1 MTTFIDKGGCA
12 LRLLTIDAD
21 SAHLSEPGDE
31 SDDDDDIEVGGVTQD
46 YKCPLTL
53 TPLQDPMTS
62 YASFFTLHDY
72 PSFNHITNSRKVCK
86 HSFSG
91 AAIREYLSRGVKK
104 CPATGCNKRI
114 TLADLKEDRALE
126 RKVKEHAR
134 RAAMR
139 AEDEDVDAEIID

>member
-1 MTTFIDKGGCA
+1 MTTFIEKGWCGLVVFA
-12 LRLLTIDAD
+12 IDAD
-21 SAHLSEPGDE
+21 SAHLSEPGDV
-31 SDDDDDIEVGGVTQD
+31 SDEDDDIEVGGVTQD
-46 YKCPLTL
+46 FKCPLTL
-53 TPLQDPMTS
+53 TPLQDPLTS
-62 YASFFTLHDY
+62 FVSFFTFRACPD
-72 PSFNHITNSRKVCK
+72 FDRITNSRKVCK

-104 CPATGCNKRI
+104 CPAAGCNKKI
-114 TLADLKEDRALE
+114 TLNDLKEDRALE